1 MLPNLSWGEEGA
13 GCQRISGKSLSFPE
27 YPSSL
32 CPTELDLKCA
42 SSIIQKRLGSRPI
55 GLARDLCNHCVCDLC
70 NHCGRLGSVAGRPS
84 GLSLGKKKKKSGLQ
98 KQLPGDTFLGPPFG
112 LVPGQFPYISPAHS
126 GVSLKGLSPS
136 VSSLEF
142 PFLSSRNYKLSSIN
156 W

>member
-84 GLSLGKKKKKSGLQ
+84 GLSLGKKKKKIWTPKAIARGYF
-98 KQLPGDTFLGPPFG
+98 PGPALRVGSRTIPLHQPCSFRCLIERAFSFCLFLR
-112 LVPGQFPYISPAHS
+112 ISIS
-126 GVSLKGLSPS
+126 FFQEL
-136 VSSLEF
+136 
-142 PFLSSRNYKLSSIN
+142 
-156 W
+156 